1 MEKNKHIGLRID
13 EETHALLKDLVEYEG
28 RSINGEILFLIRQA
42 VRQYQEKSGG
52 GTGKPENQAFSRV
65 SGKFFSV
72 LTDFSDT
79 LPVLSAALPGLTSR
93 LLQAV
98 PDFS

>member
-52 GTGKPENQAFSRV
+52 GVRESLKIR
-65 SGKFFSV
+65 
-72 LTDFSDT
+72 
-79 LPVLSAALPGLTSR
+79 LSPA
-93 LLQAV
+93 
-98 PDFS
+98 

>member
-52 GTGKPENQAFSRV
+52 VRESLKIR
-65 SGKFFSV
+65 
-72 LTDFSDT
+72 
-79 LPVLSAALPGLTSR
+79 LSPA
-93 LLQAV
+93 
-98 PDFS
+98 